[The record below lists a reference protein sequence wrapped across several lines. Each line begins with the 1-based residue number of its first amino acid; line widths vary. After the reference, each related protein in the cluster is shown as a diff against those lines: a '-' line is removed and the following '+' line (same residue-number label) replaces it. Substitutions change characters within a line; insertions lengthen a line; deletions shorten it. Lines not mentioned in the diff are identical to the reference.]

1 LGSEFLASDAPLES
15 EGAKAIRSNAMG
27 ETRYR
32 EYSIHPTLASSVKCI
47 WSLESDRAI
56 YDAPR
61 QRILPDG
68 CVELVFHFHDPFR
81 TDFANGKSA
90 LQPRSFVVGQM
101 KRFLEIAPVGRIG
114 FIAIRFSARGAYLF
128 FPRSLSQVAA
138 GVVDLRETW
147 KSRADEWTDRV
158 ALAREMTARLRIVEE
173 ILLASLRENGRYDR
187 MVDRCLQL
195 IETASGQSSIAQLAS
210 EIGASGRQLTRRFQ
224 NAVGVSPKE
233 FSRVSRFLYVL
244 RCLRERKHQTLTE
257 TALASGYFDQAHFN
271 HEFREFAGMTP
282 GELLSFPNVA
292 F

>member
-1 LGSEFLASDAPLES
+1 
-15 EGAKAIRSNAMG
+15 MV
-27 ETRYR
+27 ETCYR
-32 EYSIHPTLASSVKCI
+32 EYPIHPALASLVKSI
-47 WSLESDRAI
+47 WSLESNRTVYGAL
-56 YDAPR
+56 PE
-61 QRILPDG
+61 RILPDG

-81 TDFANGKSA
+81 THFADGNSA
-90 LQPRSFVVGQM
+90 VQPRSFVVGQM

-128 FPRSLSQVAA
+128 FPRSLSQVAT
-138 GVVDLRETW
+138 GVVDLTEVW
-147 KSRADEWTDRV
+147 KKRAEEWNDRV
-158 ALAREMTARLRIVEE
+158 ALARGMSARVRIVEKA
-173 ILLASLRENGRYDR
+173 LLASLRENGRSDR

-195 IETASGQSSIAQLAS
+195 IETNAGQSSVAQLAS

-257 TALASGYFDQAHFN
+257 TALVCGYFDQAHFN

-282 GELLSFPNVA
+282 GELFNFPNVA

>member
-1 LGSEFLASDAPLES
+1 MLSRISDPSCARIARKIHLV
-15 EGAKAIRSNAMG
+15 AG
-27 ETRYR
+27 EQSHCLWRVAGKNSAGR
-32 EYSIHPTLASSVKCI
+32 L
-47 WSLESDRAI
+47 L
-56 YDAPR
+56 
-61 QRILPDG
+61 
-68 CVELVFHFHDPFR
+68 ELVFHFHDPFR
-81 TDFANGKSA
+81 THFADGNSA
-90 LQPRSFVVGQM
+90 VQPRSFVVGQM

-128 FPRSLSQVAA
+128 FPRSLSQVAT
-138 GVVDLRETW
+138 GVVDLTEVW
-147 KSRADEWTDRV
+147 KKRAEEWNDRV
-158 ALAREMTARLRIVEE
+158 ALARGMSARVRIVEKA
-173 ILLASLRENGRYDR
+173 LLASLRENGRSDR

-195 IETASGQSSIAQLAS
+195 IETNAGQSSVAQLAS

-257 TALASGYFDQAHFN
+257 TALVCGYFDQAHFN

-282 GELLSFPNVA
+282 GELFNFPNVA